1 MGADGGVWG
10 FRGDGDGDGD
20 GGGDVAF
27 VAGVVETVGGGLV
40 LG

>member
-10 FRGDGDGDGD
+10 FRGDGDGD